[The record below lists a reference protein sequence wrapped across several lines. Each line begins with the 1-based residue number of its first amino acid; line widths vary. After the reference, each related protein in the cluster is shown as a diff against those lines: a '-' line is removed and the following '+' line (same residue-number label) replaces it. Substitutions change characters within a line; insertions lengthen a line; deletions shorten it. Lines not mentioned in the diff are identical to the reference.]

1 MRMKQCLLIFGFS
14 LVTGTVFA
22 MSPKIESFE
31 ISNYSS
37 KEVIVNVEF
46 WEGESEAIYAYMWE
60 QEISGLK
67 LIIQDSLY
75 AGKIKNVLKPY
86 NDYLNIIEY
95 FPSVP
100 LNESAEAYSKMY
112 NMPFMEKMNAIFK
125 KLEIICDDGNRVI
138 TLENLGE
145 QIVKR
150 RTAVGGGETAYILE
164 IFDYDYL
171 EARQASEW

>member
-100 LNESAEAYSKMY
+100 LNESAEAYSKSH
-112 NMPFMEKMNAIFK
+112 
-125 KLEIICDDGNRVI
+125 LW
-138 TLENLGE
+138 
-145 QIVKR
+145 KR
-150 RTAVGGGETAYILE
+150 
-164 IFDYDYL
+164 
-171 EARQASEW
+171 